1 MTFPDLPVYDLRPD
15 EGPTPIDDLSRLTE
29 TQRAADL
36 GIAKFWEEW
45 PTLAPLLETD
55 LADGRH
61 GPGSDLLTGLAD
73 AVNPG
78 LEWDILPGREA
89 RHALCLSAAADLALR
104 GLTERWLKAA
114 PPANEMWE
122 FHPARISLP
131 LENIVIGET
140 EIDPEDAAACV
151 TVDSRTET
159 LEVIVCHSR
168 FAGMDETLQLQ
179 AAFRMLDD
187 LLGEDDAEKWLG
199 SVETAPRP
207 PGPSLPFPEVAERAA
222 ELAAAATGE
231 KWDII
236 PEYDGEEWVNDLH
249 INRALK
255 RVDHLEMTALAIIN
269 LETPNPDRS
278 GPAAQLER
286 ELSGILGPRGMF
298 FARAYYEDYTVLYAY
313 LHPTAAAEIREA
325 AARNSLVYQTTV
337 QPDETWN
344 IYHQMM

>member
-1 MTFPDLPVYDLRPD
+1 MTFPDLPIYDLSPE

-29 TQRAADL
+29 TWRVAEQ
-36 GIAKFWEEW
+36 GIAMFWEGW
-45 PTLAPLLETD
+45 PMLAPLLEED
-55 LADGRH
+55 LASGRH
-61 GPGSDLLTGLAD
+61 GQGSDILTKLA
-73 AVNPG
+73 ASVNPG
-78 LEWDILPGREA
+78 LEWDVMPGREA
-89 RHALCLSAAADLALR
+89 RNALCLSAAADLGLR
-104 GLTERWLKAA
+104 GLTERWLREA
-114 PPANEMWE
+114 PPADENWE
-122 FHPARISLP
+122 FHPARIPLP
-131 LENIVIGET
+131 LEKITIGET
-140 EIDPEDAAACV
+140 EIDPEDAAVCI

-159 LEVIVCHSR
+159 LEVIVCHSD

-207 PGPSLPFPEVAERAA
+207 PGPSLPFPETAERAA

-236 PEYDGEEWVNDLH
+236 PEYDGEDWINDLH

-255 RVDHLEMTALAIIN
+255 RVEHLEMTALAVIN
-269 LETPNPDRS
+269 METPHPDRS

-286 ELSGILGPRGMF
+286 ELSGLLGERGKF

-313 LHPTAAAEIREA
+313 LHPAAAAEIRET
-325 AARNSLVYQTTV
+325 AARNSLVYQATV

-344 IYHQMM
+344 VYHQMM